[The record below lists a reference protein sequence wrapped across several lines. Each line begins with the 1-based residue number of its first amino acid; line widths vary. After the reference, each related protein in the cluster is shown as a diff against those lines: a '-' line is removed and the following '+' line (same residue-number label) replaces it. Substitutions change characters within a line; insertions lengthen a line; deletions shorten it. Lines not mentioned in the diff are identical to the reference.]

1 MFESYLINFSWK
13 FNLKVTFKRV
23 RLNFII
29 IDIVF
34 KYFFFLDIPP
44 SLYIK
49 IIYFNYFFI
58 KYLHYM
64 VKLISLVLTL
74 FLSTVK
80 F

>member
-34 KYFFFLDIPP
+34 KYFFFLDI
-44 SLYIK
+44 LNIK
-49 IIYFNYFFI
+49 KGILN
-58 KYLHYM
+58 K
-64 VKLISLVLTL
+64 VKLLRMGHWGD
-74 FLSTVK
+74 K
-80 F
+80 